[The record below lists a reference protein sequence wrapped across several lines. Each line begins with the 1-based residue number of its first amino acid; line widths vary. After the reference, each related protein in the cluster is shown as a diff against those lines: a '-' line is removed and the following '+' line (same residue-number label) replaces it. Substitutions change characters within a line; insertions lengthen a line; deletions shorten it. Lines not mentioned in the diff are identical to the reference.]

1 MKFQDV
7 LNSMFKNFA
16 SFPKNMFKLQ
26 AIQAVLQSSH
36 TRLQQVFHT
45 RWLSF
50 EGSVQAVV
58 VNYASLVSVFIE
70 DNSAKALV
78 MHKPITTS
86 YKFLY
91 TVHFLSDVLRHLAIL
106 CKAYQRSDI
115 DFTEVNPLLLS
126 NVDMRFFKVL
136 SLSQAQT
143 LP

>member
-1 MKFQDV
+1 MSADGAFVMVGCKSGVVTRLRQVTSGLLATYCIAHRLALGKIRYLVKFQDV
-7 LNSMFKNFA
+7 LNSMFKYFA
-16 SFPKNMFKLQ
+16 SSPKNMSKLQ
-26 AIQAVLQSSH
+26 AIQAVLQSFQ

-58 VNYASLVSVFIE
+58 NYPSLVSVFIE

-91 TVHFLSDVLRHLAIL
+91 T
-106 CKAYQRSDI
+106 
-115 DFTEVNPLLLS
+115 
-126 NVDMRFFKVL
+126 
-136 SLSQAQT
+136 T
-143 LP
+143 LPV